1 MRQGLQLWR
10 KEWGGDFKN
19 RKRGLVP
26 VGLYGLGLSGL
37 LLSLDKVWFKY
48 RRVPHP
54 CGVRRGRVSTQDG
67 RGPEVGVSSWGGGEL
82 LSVGSPTVA
91 GD

>member
-10 KEWGGDFKN
+10 EEWGGDFQN
-19 RKRGLVP
+19 RKRVP

-37 LLSLDKVWFKY
+37 LLSMDKVWFKY

-67 RGPEVGVSSWGGGEL
+67 RGLKVGVSSWGGAEL